1 MNTVSEQIIIRSFD
15 EKDFEKVTRI
25 LVDSFY
31 GKFKHLTN
39 LSKEKLIKL
48 LKESGFS
55 DDKTFDGYFVA
66 EKNKSV
72 VGVLLLSWKG
82 QKRKKPKSSGFIN
95 LAKEYGFF
103 RVIKFMFGAVL
114 LREKLN
120 ESECYI
126 EHIAVDNEKRGE
138 GIGTALLKFGENYA
152 FKKLKKER
160 FTLNVAAHNKGA
172 FKLYKKLGFNAVN
185 YQESLLSKMFLNEK
199 KWFYM
204 EKNQNIEIDNQ
215 KLKPKYIMQKD
226 WYLGFIGIIGI
237 LKFPALLSLFNGGD
251 LRHLLNILWLF
262 WFLFLL
268 PVKNNKRSDKS

>member
-15 EKDFEKVTRI
+15 EKDLEKVTKI

-39 LSKEKLIKL
+39 LSKEKLMKL

-55 DDKTFDGYFVA
+55 DDKPFDGYFIA

-72 VGVLLLSWKG
+72 VGVLLLRWKG
-82 QKRKKPKSSGFIN
+82 QKRKKSKSTGFIN

-103 RVIKFMFGAVL
+103 RVIKFMFGAL
-114 LREKLN
+114 LLHEELN

-138 GIGTALLKFGENYA
+138 GIGTALLEFGEDYA
-152 FKKLKKER
+152 FKKLKKES

-185 YQESLLSKMFLNEK
+185 YQQSLLSKIFLNER
-199 KWFYM
+199 KWFYK
-204 EKNQNIEIDNQ
+204 ES
-215 KLKPKYIMQKD
+215 KYR
-226 WYLGFIGIIGI
+226 
-237 LKFPALLSLFNGGD
+237 N
-251 LRHLLNILWLF
+251 R
-262 WFLFLL
+262 
-268 PVKNNKRSDKS
+268 